1 MWDYYR
7 KTLPRMQGFIAL
19 VTVGLYVVLRQRWIM
34 AAMFFVMMQV
44 GAVVGAWWGHRLR
57 KRLHPQLH

>member
-7 KTLPRMQGFIAL
+7 RTLPRLQAFIAL
-19 VTVGLYVVLRQRWIM
+19 ITVGLYFFLAHRWAM
-34 AAMFFVMMQV
+34 AAVFFVMMQV

-57 KRLHPQLH
+57 RRLHPQLR